1 MHSIYNSI
9 KKVSI
14 NNIHVYKV
22 IIIYHSVKQ
31 LVILKIIK
39 KKLSYNFNCQDQKL
53 FLFTT
58 ILWYFLK
65 YKLK

>member
-39 KKLSYNFNCQDQKL
+39 KKLSLDNFNCQDQKL
-53 FLFTT
+53 FLLQLFYG
-58 ILWYFLK
+58 IF
-65 YKLK
+65 